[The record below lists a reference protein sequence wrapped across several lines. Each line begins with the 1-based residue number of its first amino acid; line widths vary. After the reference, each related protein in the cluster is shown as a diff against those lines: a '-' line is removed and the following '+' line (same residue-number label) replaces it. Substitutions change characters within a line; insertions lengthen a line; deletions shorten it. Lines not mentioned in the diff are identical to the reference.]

1 MSTTASESVE
11 IEDRYPVPS
20 VELMHRV
27 GRVAGEDVVAGYRS
41 LGRGSRRSIMHA
53 MTHAPDWTWADKRIL
68 DFGCGSG
75 RVMRH
80 MGPEAEL
87 ARDYVGCDIDGSSV
101 DWVNQN
107 LPPFRAFP
115 NEHAPPLKLDDGS
128 VDFAYALSVF
138 THLTDHTYEWL
149 LELHRVIAD
158 GGYLLATFLGPGMS
172 ESVAKEKWS
181 ASKFGQTF
189 VGYARPWDPGPDVI
203 HSAWWIREHWGR
215 AFEIVRLRP
224 WGFGIRPEPRKPTGH
239 GWVLMRKI
247 PGPFTVDEIAAPA
260 DDPYELPAALHAN
273 ERYLAEI
280 AELRSE
286 IESLKASLSWRST
299 EPLRRAQ
306 ELRAQ
311 LIKRKQS
318 D

>member
-1 MSTTASESVE
+1 MQ
-11 IEDRYPVPS
+11 
-20 VELMHRV
+20 RV
-27 GRVAGEDVVAGYRS
+27 GLVGTEDVVAGYRN
-41 LGRGSRRSIMHA
+41 LGRASRRSILHA
-53 MTHAPDWTWADKRIL
+53 LSHAPDWDWDGKRVL

-80 MGPEAEL
+80 MGAEAERAEAYL
-87 ARDYVGCDIDGSSV
+87 GCDIDATSV
-101 DWVNQN
+101 EWVNNN
-107 LPPFRAFP
+107 LTPFRAFD
-115 NEHAPPLKLDDGS
+115 NEHAPPLKLEDGS
-128 VDFAYALSVF
+128 IDFAYALSVF
-138 THLTDHTYEWL
+138 THLTDHSYDWL
-149 LELHRVIAD
+149 LELHRVLAD

-172 ESVAKEKWS
+172 DQVAKEKWS
-181 ASKFGQTF
+181 AAKFGQTF

-247 PGPFTVDEIAAPA
+247 PGPYTVDEIAAPS

-280 AELRSE
+280 AELRHE
-286 IESLKASLSWRST
+286 LEAMRASVSWRAT
-299 EPLRRAQ
+299 GPLRKAQEIRANRRAQ
-306 ELRAQ
+306 GDDA
-311 LIKRKQS
+311 
-318 D
+318 